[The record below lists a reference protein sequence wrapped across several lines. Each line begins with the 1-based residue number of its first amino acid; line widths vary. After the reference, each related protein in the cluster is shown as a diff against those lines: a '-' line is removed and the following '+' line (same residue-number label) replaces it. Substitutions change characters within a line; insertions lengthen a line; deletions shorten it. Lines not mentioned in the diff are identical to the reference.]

1 MIEAIMAYKLTLSS
15 LTAHY
20 QAITTLKDLKH
31 SSSVSMRKTT
41 KKKLEMSLMLCK
53 LGKNLSPWVVGPL
66 PTLKMSCMTQK
77 LHKIVYW
84 DRLNI

>member
-1 MIEAIMAYKLTLSS
+1 
-15 LTAHY
+15 
-20 QAITTLKDLKH
+20 
-31 SSSVSMRKTT
+31 
-41 KKKLEMSLMLCK
+41 MSLVLCK

-66 PTLKMSCMTQK
+66 MTLKMSCMTQK